1 MTIEFHEDMTLEK
14 FWSQWF
20 GLGREL
26 GSNVPHSFGIHPHGA
41 PESHRMFTT
50 EFKVFLDFI
59 EWTKQNKVAC
69 WCSTQPMRDYGLPFG
84 LEKIV
89 YDFDYPLDKKK
100 EEEMDKDKKEEVKK
114 AAMTFA
120 QFISP
125 KQPFVIETYKGF
137 HVILFLA
144 KIWEFDPKDLA
155 FATDVFSTLAIS
167 VAGIKG
173 KLYHEM
179 TKEDKAKWKF
189 MDWAVAQDINRQA
202 RVPLSIHE
210 KSGELVRVLNRDF
223 KPTKVRSLDL
233 FKGYGILQDAVIE
246 AKDVVLKYYDEKI
259 EYEKERL
266 QRGSEQFHTNGGELR
281 PCFMKYLQGGQ
292 LEHQHRL
299 ALLSEIYFNLT
310 EEEKVNQAEEKL
322 MDVCRKYFADYI
334 EEKSLAQVRWYL
346 NHEKVP
352 PYRCE
357 TIKKY
362 GWCIGQDCPKY
373 KNGKV

>member
-1 MTIEFHEDMTLEK
+1 MFTLTTTIEFHEDMTLEK

-26 GSNVPHSFGIHPHGA
+26 GSNVAHSFGLHPHGA

-59 EWTKQNKVAC
+59 EWTKQNHVAC
-69 WCSTQPMRDYGLPFG
+69 WCSTQPMREYGLPFG

-89 YDFDYPLDKKK
+89 YDFDYPLKKTSK
-100 EEEMDKDKKEEVKK
+100 MTPLRKEEVRVV
-114 AAMTFA
+114 AMRFA

-144 KIWEFDPKDLA
+144 KIWEFDPKDLV

-173 KLYHEM
+173 KLYHQM
-179 TKEDKAKWKF
+179 TKEDKARWKF

-210 KSGELVRVLNRDF
+210 KSGELVRVLDKNF

-233 FKGYGILQDAVIE
+233 FKGYGVLQDAVIE
-246 AKDVVLKYYDEKI
+246 AKDVVLKYYDERI
-259 EYEKERL
+259 EIEKQRL
-266 QRGSEQFHTNGGELR
+266 EEGDKQFYSNSTIR
-281 PCFMKYLQGGQ
+281 PCFIKAIECGQ
-292 LEHQHRL
+292 MSHQHRL
-299 ALLSEIYFNLT
+299 ALMSEAYYSGCDT
-310 EEEKVNQAEEKL
+310 EEKL
-322 MDVCRKYFADYI
+322 MDVCRKFSDFI
-334 EEKSLAQVRWYL
+334 EQKSLTQVRWYL
-346 NHEKVP
+346 ENATQIP
-352 PYRCE
+352 PYKCD
-357 TIKKY
+357 TINKY
-362 GWCIGQDCPKY
+362 GWCIGKECPRYQNHHK
-373 KNGKV
+373 